1 MGRRSNRESA
11 RRAAAL
17 QQQAGRRVIEAPA
30 MNISIR
36 PFSGRVRWVF
46 THSIKSFDVTPAGAR
61 MMAAR
66 LMACADEAE
75 GVAKP

>member
-1 MGRRSNRESA
+1 
-11 RRAAAL
+11 
-17 QQQAGRRVIEAPA
+17 